1 MPFALV
7 HSCCR
12 SVVHFLAHKTTLLT
26 LTLRHNNTIKNNMN
40 SNSTKGRKWKP
51 KDVHIT
57 IFTDPTKVVQPCKKP
72 ASSAHRLPNV
82 DHAQH
87 KKIKHDDAAPTSNTS
102 LQFSIPLKPASLPGL
117 IMVNKLSTVIQQTS
131 WHKFLTLTFA
141 ISSVNAL
148 NYRYYTNA
156 SFVTKSIME
165 PTTRNQRQ
173 LVELC

>member
-7 HSCCR
+7 LSWCR
-12 SVVHFLAHKTTLLT
+12 SVAHFLAHKTTLLT

-40 SNSTKGRKWKP
+40 CNSTKGKKWKP
-51 KDVHIT
+51 NDVHIN
-57 IFTDPTKVVQPCKKP
+57 IFTDPTKVVQPYKP
-72 ASSAHRLPNV
+72 TSSAHRLPNV

-87 KKIKHDDAAPTSNTS
+87 KKIKHDDAAPTSNTTS
-102 LQFSIPLKPASLPGL
+102 LQFSIPLKPAFLLGL

-148 NYRYYTNA
+148 NYR
-156 SFVTKSIME
+156 
-165 PTTRNQRQ
+165 
-173 LVELC
+173 